1 MANPNKQPLALE
13 RCRLRTPHPRLRV
26 ACFLPSC
33 RKQPQHLLHPRPKR
47 LVCFAGPFLS
57 IFFKLFSFFFLAVQ
71 SAWSKGPPS
80 LAGVSS
86 SIPVSFPFNAS
97 RRNNDGVSG
106 CDSCPGGRVVLC
118 LGALQGSSHP
128 SVIFNWRQQRSQQQQ
143 QQ

>member
-57 IFFKLFSFFFLAVQ
+57 IFFKLFSFFFFSRAISLEQ
-71 SAWSKGPPS
+71 GPT
-80 LAGVSS
+80 L
-86 SIPVSFPFNAS
+86 S
-97 RRNNDGVSG
+97 RRRFLV
-106 CDSCPGGRVVLC
+106 DSC
-118 LGALQGSSHP
+118 
-128 SVIFNWRQQRSQQQQ
+128 IFSFQRFAQK
-143 QQ
+143 